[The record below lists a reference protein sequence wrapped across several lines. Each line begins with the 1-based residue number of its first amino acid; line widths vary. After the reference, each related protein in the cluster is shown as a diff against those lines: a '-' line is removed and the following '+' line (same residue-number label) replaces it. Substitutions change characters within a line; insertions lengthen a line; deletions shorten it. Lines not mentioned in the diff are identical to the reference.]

1 MLEFSHNRGMK
12 SLTFSSVLVFVIS
25 LSAPFAE
32 GGRLKSFEKNL
43 KSPPK
48 SEVEAPPSR
57 GDGSSTDSSDD
68 CGFFCVLVRILDLF
82 GTNESDDYSSPS
94 LYKGVDSA
102 GSGNL
107 YASSNE
113 NYLSADQIAGE
124 ETYDSQ
130 FEISTGLKG
139 GEGALS
145 GMDLDFDA
153 KLAAFYIKAN
163 FNYLTEREDTLSINS
178 YGVGFN
184 FDLGAKLNMGFL
196 IGLQTSEGQFYQQ
209 GFLAGFSLDLKL
221 KPWMWFVLDYQ
232 NSQYENNSINE
243 FKVGM
248 RFYPSKN
255 VFIEPYV
262 QRQSLEY
269 TSDSLN
275 FAGLSLGLSF

>member
-1 MLEFSHNRGMK
+1 MK
-12 SLTFSSVLVFVIS
+12 SLTLSLVLVFLFS
-25 LSAPFAE
+25 LYAPLAE
-32 GGRLKSFEKNL
+32 AGRLKSFEKNL

-57 GDGSSTDSSDD
+57 GDGSSSSDD
-68 CGFFCVLVRILDLF
+68 CGFFCVLVRIFFSAD
-82 GTNESDDYSSPS
+82 EDDYDYDSNPS
-94 LYKGVDSA
+94 LYKGTDSV
-102 GSGNL
+102 GSENL
-107 YASSNE
+107 YASANE

-124 ETYDSQ
+124 KTDDSKI
-130 FEISTGLKG
+130 EISTGLKG

-153 KLAAFYIKAN
+153 KLASFYFKAN
-163 FNYLTEREDTLSINS
+163 FTYLTERDDSLSINS
-178 YGVGFN
+178 YGIGFN
-184 FDLGAKLNMGFL
+184 FNLGANLNMGFL
-196 IGLQTSEGQFYQQ
+196 VGLQTSEGQFYQR
-209 GFLAGFSLDLKL
+209 GFLAGLSLDLKL

-232 NSQYENNSINE
+232 NSQYQNNSINE

-248 RFYPSKN
+248 RFYPNRN

-269 TSDSLN
+269 TDDSLN